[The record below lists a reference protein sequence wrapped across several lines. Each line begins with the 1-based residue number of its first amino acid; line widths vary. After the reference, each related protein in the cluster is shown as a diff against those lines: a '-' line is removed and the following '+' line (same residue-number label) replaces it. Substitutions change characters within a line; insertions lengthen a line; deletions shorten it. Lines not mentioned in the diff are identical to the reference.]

1 MSELN
6 MEFFIDTANLDQIK
20 EMQELGIIDG
30 VTTNPTLLAREGAD
44 PEDQLKKIC
53 EIIKGPVSAEVIALT
68 SEEMINEARELAK
81 IAPNII
87 IKIPMTKD
95 GIKAV
100 KVLDNEGIKTNVTL
114 VFSQNQVLIAA
125 KAGAT
130 YISPFIGRLMDNGQ
144 NEIETLREMMEIL
157 NAYDF
162 KSKLLVASVRNTRH
176 VIEAA
181 KMGAHVATIPFAVLE
196 KMFKHPN
203 TDKGLEAFLRD
214 WERLQTQLKNKQP

>member
-1 MSELN
+1 LK
-6 MEFFIDTANLDQIK
+6 FFIDTANLDQIK

-30 VTTNPTLLAREGAD
+30 VTTNPTLLAKEGAE
-44 PEDQLKKIC
+44 PVEQLRKIC
-53 EIIKGPVSAEVIALT
+53 KLVDGPVSGEVIGLT
-68 SEEMINEARELAK
+68 TEEMVKEARELSQ
-81 IAPNII
+81 IAPNIVV
-87 IKIPMTKD
+87 KIPFTKD

-100 KVLDNEGIKTNVTL
+100 KILEPEGIKTNVTL

-125 KAGAT
+125 KAGAS

-144 NEIETLREMMEIL
+144 NEIDFLWESMDIL

-162 KSKLLVASVRNTRH
+162 KSELIVASVRNTRH

-181 KMGAHVATIPFAVLE
+181 KIGAHIATIPFSVLE

-203 TDKGLEAFLRD
+203 TDQGLESFLKD
-214 WERLQTQLKNKQP
+214 WEKLQRKIK